1 MRADGAAAPNFL
13 PVRWQAR
20 FVIVPFA
27 SIVRIDACDNHVTIV
42 ADRSYPHRSTLAALA
57 ARLPGDAFVQVHRSH
72 VVNLAAVRELRARAH
87 GEYLMNLCDGSS
99 LVSGRAFRDA
109 VQRAFG
115 FESA

>member
-87 GEYLMNLCDGSS
+87 GEYLLGLRDGSS
-99 LVSGRAFRDA
+99 LVSGRSFRGK
-109 VQRAFG
+109 VESAFG
-115 FESA
+115 LP

>member
-1 MRADGAAAPNFL
+1 MRADGAAAPNSL

-20 FVIVPFA
+20 FVIVPLA

-87 GEYLMNLCDGSS
+87 GEYLLGLRDGSS
-99 LVSGRAFRDA
+99 LVSGRSFRGK
-109 VQRAFG
+109 VESAFG
-115 FESA
+115 LP